1 MEELRQELLA
11 GNMVVAYET
20 LWWEQPRYRNYWI
33 DGQLQSLVYNNHAIL
48 VYGYDPARGY
58 LVSDP
63 YNYYNRGQTYQYW
76 ENAATFDNIWNQRK
90 VGMVMR

>member
-1 MEELRQELLA
+1 MRRELLA
-11 GNMVVAYET
+11 GNYIVAYQTFWWKPVSYADFNVDGT
-20 LWWEQPRYRNYWI
+20 LTPM
-33 DGQLQSLVYNNHAIL
+33 VANNHVRLIC
-48 VYGYDPARGY
+48 GYDPERGY